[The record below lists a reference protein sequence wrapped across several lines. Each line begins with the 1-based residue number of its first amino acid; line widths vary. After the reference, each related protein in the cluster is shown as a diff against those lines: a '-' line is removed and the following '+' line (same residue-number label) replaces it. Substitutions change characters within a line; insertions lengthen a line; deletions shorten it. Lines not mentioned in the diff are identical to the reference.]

1 MVHQTINTKSNRANK
16 ASSKIRAMRN
26 LPFLSVARSSAGWV
40 LAAIVGSLVGCSV
53 TPVLEEPTK
62 ASPSTPAQ
70 RVEQGA
76 TMLPVIMQANSRW
89 VPVPWSEIPGLHTDA
104 LNEAWPA
111 WLQSCTRP
119 NKAWAPLCPQVRQL
133 ASASAP
139 QQRRWILENL
149 QPYRVESHTQ
159 QSDGLLTAYYEP
171 VLNATRQ
178 ASAGFKVPLYA
189 PPGNL
194 NQRKPWYTRQ
204 EMETQAQARTA
215 LRGKELVY
223 LADPVDAMV
232 LHIQGSGL
240 VNVREPN
247 GDQRMVRLA
256 FAATN
261 EQPYK
266 SIGRWLLDQNLIR
279 DASWPGIKAWID
291 RNPSRVNEL
300 LWQNPRVVFFKEES
314 LPVGTVPP
322 GPKGAQGVPLTAE
335 RSIAVDRNSI
345 PYGTPVW
352 LKSSGPLSK
361 LDRLVLAQDTGT
373 AIVGAV
379 RADYYAGSGQA
390 AGEFAGRMKQSLQ
403 LWALWPR

>member
-1 MVHQTINTKSNRANK
+1 MQTA
-16 ASSKIRAMRN
+16 
-26 LPFLSVARSSAGWV
+26 
-40 LAAIVGSLVGCSV
+40 
-53 TPVLEEPTK
+53 
-62 ASPSTPAQ
+62 
-70 RVEQGA
+70 
-76 TMLPVIMQANSRW
+76 SRW
-89 VPVPWSEIPGLHTDA
+89 VPVPWSDLPGLETDA

-119 NKAWAPLCPQVRQL
+119 SKAWTTLCPQVRQL
-133 ASASAP
+133 ANATATE
-139 QQRRWILENL
+139 QRRWIRQNL
-149 QPYRVESHTQ
+149 QAYRVESHTQ
-159 QSDGLLTAYYEP
+159 QRDGLLTAYYEP
-171 VLNATRQ
+171 LLNATRQ
-178 ASAGFKVPLYA
+178 ASSGFNVPLYA
-189 PPGNL
+189 PPTDL
-194 NQRKPWYTRQ
+194 NRRKPWYTRQ
-204 EMETQAQARTA
+204 EMETQPQARAA

-240 VNVREPN
+240 VTVREPN
-247 GDQRMVRLA
+247 GSQRMVRLA
-256 FAATN
+256 FAGTN

-300 LWQNPRVVFFKEES
+300 LWQNPRVVFFKEEA
-314 LPVGTVPP
+314 LPAGTVPP

-352 LKSSGPLSK
+352 LNSSGPLSK

-390 AGEFAGRMKQSLQ
+390 AGEFAGRMKQTLQ
-403 LWALWPR
+403 LWVLWPR